1 MGYKYLMG
9 ESKVDGATL
18 FSVVASDRTK
28 GNGHKLKI
36 CFNKKNSTRTNKPPK
51 NTKKTGK
58 NPKIPTQTPQFEVT
72 FLTVTMT
79 ECYYRLS
86 RKIVES
92 LCLKILKTGHSP
104 VQPALA
110 SPALS
115 RGIRPD
121 NLQMCLPGLSPSG
134 QWPEKTTPTGSQ
146 ICWRCSGK
154 IKTIRYVCYSTVK
167 V

>member
-1 MGYKYLMG
+1 MG

-36 CFNKKNSTRTNKPPK
+36 CSNKKIAPEPVNHQKTQNQ
-51 NTKKTGK
+51 KKQEK
-58 NPKIPTQTPQFEVT
+58 NPKITTQTPQFEVT
-72 FLTVTMT
+72 FLTVRMT
-79 ECYYRLS
+79 ERYYRLS

-146 ICWRCSGK
+146 ICWQCSGK

-167 V
+167 A